1 MKQIIVNADDF
12 GASCGTNRAILHAHR
27 YGIVTSASLLVDRPW
42 SDDAAALARATPA
55 LSVGLHL
62 DLDGVG
68 TPHLCRAME
77 NQIERFQELMG
88 TVPTHVDVHQQGQRS
103 PLALAHVRRFADR
116 HDLPL
121 RGHSG
126 GRVCPVFRGPHDG
139 VAHPQPLAVGGL
151 EPVLS
156 AGIGDGVTVLVC
168 HPAYPDPELHSSDD
182 EEREL
187 EVRALCDPALP
198 ALLDAHE
205 VQLIGFR
212 DLVVAV
218 AGAACR
224 C

>member
-1 MKQIIVNADDF
+1 MKQIIVNADGF
-12 GASCGTNRAILHAHR
+12 GASCGTNRGILHAHR

-42 SDDAAALARATPA
+42 SDDAAALSGAAPA

-88 TVPTHVDVHQQGQRS
+88 TAPTHVDVHQQGRRS

-126 GRVCPVFRGPHDG
+126 GRVCSELGAPPE
-139 VAHPQPLAVGGL
+139 PLAVAGL
-151 EPVLS
+151 ERLLS

-168 HPAYPDPELHSSDD
+168 HPGYADPEVHASDD

-198 ALLDAHE
+198 ALLDALE
-205 VQLIGFR
+205 VRLIGFR
-212 DLVVAV
+212 DLAIAA
-218 AGAACR
+218 AGAAGR